1 MGCEEMNR
9 HFDDELIE
17 QIKNANDIVEVV
29 SEYVPLKKNGRN
41 YWGNC
46 PFHNEKTA
54 SFSVSPDKGFFYC
67 FGCKSGGNVF
77 NFLMRT
83 DNLTFPESVEKLA
96 NRANIPLPVKALT
109 KEEMERKAHR
119 EELYR
124 VNDLAATFYHNCLTQ
139 TEMGKDALEY
149 LHKRGLSE
157 EIIKQFRLG
166 FAPKSRDR
174 LNRAFTQRDIQERTL
189 LELGLARR
197 NERGVY
203 DYFSNRVMF
212 PICDGRGRVVAF
224 GGRMINPGQRDP
236 KYLNSAETSF
246 FNKGHMLFA
255 FDKAYQSIRKKRQ
268 VILVEGYMD
277 VISAHNCGITNVV
290 ASLGTAFTEN
300 QARLLVRQ
308 ADEVILAYD
317 MDGAGRQAVRDAIR
331 ILQPMDFKVR
341 IVIMPDGK
349 DPDDYCRNHGGEA
362 FAQLVE
368 EAVSPFDF
376 FLNEA
381 LIQEDRNTATGKQ
394 AILKRMFDYIKGVT
408 NPIERET
415 YLKALAL
422 PLWLDNSAI
431 LRLFRQYTG
440 KGSLDLKPAP
450 KPNSKAKAS
459 EEDYLTAMAVSSVP
473 YLTRVIQYLPL
484 EDISNDIYRTLLEKA
499 GQVLKETGQLQST
512 VLEERLTDEE
522 RAAYA
527 QLMLLHYDDNTLD
540 GYIRAVRLKS
550 LREQYKTHST
560 LADQL
565 NRAGDKRFIE
575 ELKLCQDLQSL
586 IKQWS

>member
-9 HFDDELIE
+9 HFDEQLIE
-17 QIKNANDIVEVV
+17 QIKNANDLVEVI

-67 FGCKSGGNVF
+67 FGCKAGGNVF

-83 DNLTFPESVEKLA
+83 DNLTFPEAVEKLA
-96 NRANIPLPVKALT
+96 NRANIQLPQKALT

-119 EELYR
+119 EELYK

-139 TEMGKDALEY
+139 TEMGKEALNY
-149 LHKRGLSE
+149 LLKRGLSE
-157 EIIKQFRLG
+157 ETIKQFRLG
-166 FAPKSRDR
+166 FAPAGRDR
-174 LNRAFTQRDIQERTL
+174 LSRAFTQRDIPERTL

-197 NERGVY
+197 NERGMY

-224 GGRMINPGQRDP
+224 GGRVINPGPRDP
-236 KYLNSAETSF
+236 KYLNSAEMSL

-277 VISAHNCGITNVV
+277 VISAHNVGVTNVV
-290 ASLGTAFTEN
+290 ASLGTAFTEH

-317 MDGAGRQAVRDAIR
+317 MDGAGRKAVRDAIR
-331 ILQPMDFKVR
+331 ILQPMEFKVR
-341 IVIMPDGK
+341 VVVMPDGK
-349 DPDDYCRNHGGEA
+349 DPDDYCRNHGGDA
-362 FAQLVE
+362 FLQLVE
-368 EAVSPFDF
+368 DAVTPFDF

-381 LIQEDRNTATGKQ
+381 LIQEDRNTAAGKQ
-394 AILKRMFDYIKGVT
+394 AILKSMFDYIKGVV
-408 NPIERET
+408 NPIEKET

-431 LRLFRQYTG
+431 LRMFRQYTG
-440 KGSLDLKPAP
+440 KGALDLKPAP
-450 KPNSKAKAS
+450 KINSKAKAS
-459 EEDYLTAMAVSSVP
+459 EEDYLTAMTVSSVP
-473 YLTRVIQYLPL
+473 HLTRVIQYLPL
-484 EDISNDIYRTLLEKA
+484 EDISNDIYRALLEKA
-499 GQVLKETGQLQST
+499 GQVVKETGQLQST
-512 VLEERLTDEE
+512 VLEERLTEE
-522 RAAYA
+522 EKAAYA
-527 QLMLLHYDDNTLD
+527 QLMLLHYDDSTLD
-540 GYIRAVRLKS
+540 GYIKSVRLKS
-550 LREQYKTHST
+550 LREQYKAHST

-565 NRAGDKRFIE
+565 NRAGDSRFIE
-575 ELKLCQDLQSL
+575 ELKLCRDLQSL